1 MKKITVNFAVC
12 LVHLTTEKALL
23 FAVPGALATLDLGLS
38 TASVCTPICEITVAE
53 NGVIRFFAYN
63 CKVIYGF

>member
-38 TASVCTPICEITVAE
+38 TASVCTPVQGSSGFSLIT
-53 NGVIRFFAYN
+53 R
-63 CKVIYGF
+63 KVIYGF